1 MLCKKGMEIKVK
13 KRIGMLLLTVLI
25 CMATNITVLADE
37 LSGGSDWLVEFNAK
51 KEMVSNFSTAN
62 FDDVLDYMQPGDSAS
77 FQVEIKN
84 SYETATDWYMTNKV
98 LKSLEDASKTA
109 SGGAYS
115 YILTYTDP
123 KGKIITLYNSEE
135 VGGESY
141 LKDLEGLHEATS
153 ALTDFFYLDTLEK
166 NAVGKVS
173 LYVKLDGETQG
184 NDYQDTLAQLQM
196 NFAVEIA
203 PVSEGHEK
211 TQRYEERYVDKR
223 IIITEEDQ
231 YVINDE
237 NVATTNNIPVL
248 TVKTGDDTMVLPLVI
263 TAGILGLLLVVVG
276 VAGIRLRK
284 QIKRGR

>member
-1 MLCKKGMEIKVK
+1 MK
-13 KRIGMLLLTVLI
+13 KRIGMLLLTVFI
-25 CMATNITVLADE
+25 CMAASITVMADE
-37 LSGGSDWLVEFNAK
+37 LSGGTNWLVDFSAN

-62 FDDVLDYMQPGDSAS
+62 FDDVLDDMQPGDSAY

-115 YILTYTDP
+115 YILTYTNP
-123 KGKIITLYNSEE
+123 KGSTITLYNSEE

-153 ALTDFFYLDTLEK
+153 ALTDFFYLDTLAS
-166 NAVGKVS
+166 NDTGKVS

-196 NFAVEIA
+196 NFAVEIQ
-203 PVSEGHEK
+203 PSSEGHERK
-211 TQRYEERYVDKR
+211 ERYEERYIEKR

-231 YVINDE
+231 YVIDDE

-248 TVKTGDDTMVLPLVI
+248 TVKTGDDTNVLPLI
-263 TAGILGLLLVVVG
+263 IIAGVLGVLLVTVG
-276 VAGIRLRK
+276 VAGMRLRK
-284 QIKRGR
+284 QIKGGRS